1 MNWIILIVAGLCEC
15 AFTFCLSNAK
25 LVTGTAHYLWFGG
38 FAGFTVASMVLLM
51 TASRTLPL
59 SIAYPLWTG
68 IGAVGTVL
76 CAVHART
83 ADRVAAIFR
92 VPAYRGRYRSENR
105 FRLIPH
111 SP

>member
-15 AFTFCLSNAK
+15 AFTFCLSNTK

-76 CAVHART
+76 CGVLFMHEPLTGWQLFFVCLLIVAVIGLKIVSA
-83 ADRVAAIFR
+83 
-92 VPAYRGRYRSENR
+92 
-105 FRLIPH
+105 
-111 SP
+111 